1 MKHWPSDGGPALGIE
16 QNDAEPMLPT
26 DSGPV
31 DLLTADC
38 RVQPKV

>member
-1 MKHWPSDGGPALGIE
+1 MKLWPSDGGPALGSE

-26 DSGPV
+26 DSVPV
-31 DLLTADC
+31 DMLTADG